1 MVRDHRFPVAER
13 ISPPQ
18 PRGVHTQYSKLTE
31 GEPLLGAIEGPA
43 PVIAALGALAFGA
56 FA

>member
-1 MVRDHRFPVAER
+1 MAER